1 MNVAAHPAPESV
13 IRIGQLGIRYL
24 HDGSVDGRMGLFEL
38 TVPPGSNVPPPHS
51 HAANDEYVYVLRGT
65 LRYTVGAETRD
76 LAPGD
81 GMFTPRGTVHGFANP
96 HAEAAVA
103 LITNSPDIGAGYF
116 REVAALAAGG
126 PPDKVRMM
134 EVMLRYGLT
143 PVIAPPAAGS

>member
-1 MNVAAHPAPESV
+1 MNVATPPATQDS
-13 IRIGQLGIRYL
+13 IRIGALGIRYL
-24 HDGSVDGRMGLFEL
+24 HDGSAEARMGVFEL

-76 LAPGD
+76 LAPGE

-116 REVAALAAGG
+116 REVAALASGG
-126 PPDKVRMM
+126 PPDRARMM
-134 EVMLRYGLT
+134 EVMKRYGLT
-143 PVIAPPAAGS
+143 PAAPPPAPAG